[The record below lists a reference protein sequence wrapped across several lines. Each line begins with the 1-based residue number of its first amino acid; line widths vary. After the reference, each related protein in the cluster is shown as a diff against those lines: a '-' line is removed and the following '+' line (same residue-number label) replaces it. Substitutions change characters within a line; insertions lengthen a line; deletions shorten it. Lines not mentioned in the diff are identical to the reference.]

1 MLRIEHLVYHYGER
15 AVLNGVGLTVAPGEV
30 VSLVG
35 PNGAGKS
42 TLIKCVNTI
51 LKPASGVVE
60 INGRSARSFNRREM
74 ARTVAYVPQQVGQ
87 AMSMPVIDM
96 IRLGRAPH
104 RGLHSPEHER
114 DVVMGVIER
123 MGLQA
128 YAFRLYGE
136 LSGGERQRVLIARA
150 LAQEGD
156 LMLLDE
162 PTANLD
168 LRHQLET
175 MTTVAQIARERSIA
189 VLVAIHDLAL
199 AARFSDRLALL
210 HDGGIHADGPW
221 PVVLTPE
228 NLVTAYGVSAVIGS
242 DSGLPYVLPAAAPS
256 AQA

>member
-1 MLRIEHLVYHYGER
+1 MLKIEHLAYHYGER
-15 AVLNGVGLTVAPGEV
+15 AVLSGVGLTVASGEV

-60 INGRSARSFNRREM
+60 IAGRSARSFNRREM

-96 IRLGRAPH
+96 IALGRAPH
-104 RGLHSPEHER
+104 RGLHSPDHER
-114 DVVMGVIER
+114 GVVMGVIER
-123 MGLQA
+123 LGLQD

-162 PTANLD
+162 PTNNLD

-175 MTTVAQIARERSIA
+175 MSTVAQIAKERSMA
-189 VLVAIHDLAL
+189 VLIAIHDLAL
-199 AARFSDRLALL
+199 AARFSDRLVLL
-210 HDGGIHADGPW
+210 HEGRIHAEGAW
-221 PVVLTPE
+221 PRVLTPE

-242 DSGLPYVLPAAAPS
+242 ANGLPYVLPAPVPPAGG
-256 AQA
+256 